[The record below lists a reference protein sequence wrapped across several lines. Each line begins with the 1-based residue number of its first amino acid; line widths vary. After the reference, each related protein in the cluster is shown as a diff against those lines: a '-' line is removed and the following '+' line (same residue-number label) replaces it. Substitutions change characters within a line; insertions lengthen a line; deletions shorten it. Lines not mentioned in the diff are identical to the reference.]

1 MLTWA
6 AMGVPEIDEITKK
19 RTERL
24 CDAGFTH
31 LRNGDFEAA
40 LEVAAELEKIGYTA
54 AFDIAAQAH
63 AAAGDLD
70 RAVTVLERGLAL
82 VPDAW
87 PNWQLL
93 GNYRSDLGLHDQA
106 AEAYARALDCPDT
119 WQAAIRLNQAI
130 LLSRMER
137 HEEAL
142 GVLEQAD
149 DPELDAELGDA
160 RLHAL
165 VRLGRSREAADLAQ
179 SILCDPELEGVDPAL
194 LARVIGNLARARWQ
208 LGAPIEEVRELSLE
222 ALEMERN
229 DPGALELL
237 RELEPLRSDRGQ
249 FLRLVLHARIPAAAG
264 AEMLGFYASYDV
276 VADDAHEALQFIR
289 ALEHDDVLGLVEIS
303 ELTVVEPCP
312 GQLKGVYARSDR
324 VYYDSVE

>member
-1 MLTWA
+1 
-6 AMGVPEIDEITKK
+6 MGAPEIDELTKK

-40 LEVAAELEKIGYTA
+40 LEVATELEKIGYTA

-63 AAAGDLD
+63 ASAGNLEQ
-70 RAVTVLERGLAL
+70 AVQVLERGLAL
-82 VPDAW
+82 APDAW

-93 GNYRSDLGLHDQA
+93 GNYQSDLGRYEEA
-106 AEAYARALDCPDT
+106 AEAYARALACPDA
-119 WQAAIRLNQAI
+119 WQSSILLNQAI
-130 LLSRMER
+130 LLSRLDR

-142 GVLEQAD
+142 GVLAQAD
-149 DPELDAELGDA
+149 DPELGAELADA
-160 RLHAL
+160 KVYAL
-165 VRLGRSREAADLAQ
+165 VRLGRAHEAAELAQ
-179 SILCDPELEGVDPAL
+179 GILCDPDLDGIDPAL
-194 LARVIGNLARARWQ
+194 IARVIGNLARARWQ
-208 LGAPIEEVRELSLE
+208 LGASEQEVRELALE

-229 DPGALELL
+229 DPGTLELL
-237 RELEPLRSDRGQ
+237 RELAALRSDHGKY
-249 FLRLVLHARIPAAAG
+249 LRVVLHARIPPAAG

-289 ALEHDDVLGLVEIS
+289 ALEHDDVLALVEIS
-303 ELTVVEPCP
+303 EMTVVEPCP
-312 GQLKGVYARSDR
+312 GELKGVYGRSDR